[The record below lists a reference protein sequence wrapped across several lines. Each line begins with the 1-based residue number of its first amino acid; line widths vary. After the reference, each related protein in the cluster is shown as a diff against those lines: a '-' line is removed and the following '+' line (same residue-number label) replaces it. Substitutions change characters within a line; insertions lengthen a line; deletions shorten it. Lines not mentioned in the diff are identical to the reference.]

1 MPGSKRGVAAG
12 PWTAFGVLCLVSAG
26 VQLLPLLYGGLEGDL
41 PAALAALHPYAVL
54 PIALSGPFLA
64 ARKGVPPIAAFFP
77 PGLFFLLNPF
87 YPGQASF
94 GCALLLLSM
103 LSACAGQAWERRG
116 GGKGPALR
124 RPAPRRRRK

>member
-1 MPGSKRGVAAG
+1 MTGKRRAPAG

-54 PIALSGPFLA
+54 PVALAGPFLA

-87 YPGQASF
+87 YPGQAAF
-94 GCALLLLSM
+94 GGVLLLLS
-103 LSACAGQAWERRG
+103 LVSACAGQAWEGRG
-116 GGKGPALR
+116 GGKAPVSR
-124 RPAPRRRRK
+124 RPAPRKRRK